1 MEIYLPIAEI
11 SQNIFFLLS
20 IGYLA
25 GILSGMFGVGGGFL
39 TTPILILSGVPPA
52 VAVGSEANHI
62 VGSSLTGFLNYF
74 RRKNVDIIMG
84 AVLLIGG
91 VIGSATGVY
100 LFSLLALKGRIEEVI
115 TFSYILFLASV
126 GLYMLLESLKT
137 RKKKKS
143 GYLMKLHEHSW
154 IHGLPFRI
162 KFRRSKLYIS
172 MIPPLVISYII
183 GVLASIMGVGGGF
196 ILVPAM
202 IYLLGMST
210 QVVIGT
216 SLMQILFVSITSTIM
231 HAYVNQ
237 TVDIILS
244 GLLLFGGVLGVQ
256 MGALI
261 VQKIS
266 GEVLRMLLGII
277 IICLCLFLISKLI
290 IDPKFAYLLE
300 VIK

>member
-74 RRKNVDIIMG
+74 RRKNVDVIMG
-84 AVLLIGG
+84 AILLIGG
-91 VIGSATGVY
+91 VIGSASGVY
-100 LFSLLALKGRIEEVI
+100 LFSFLALKGRIEEVI
-115 TFSYILFLASV
+115 TFTYILFLASV
-126 GLYMLLESLKT
+126 GIYLLFESLKT
-137 RKKKKS
+137 RKKKQS
-143 GYLMKLHEHSW
+143 GSLMKLHVHSW
-154 IHGLPFRI
+154 MHGLPFRI

-172 MIPPLVISYII
+172 IIPPLFISYII
-183 GVLASIMGVGGGF
+183 GILASIMGVGGGF

-216 SLMQILFVSITSTIM
+216 SLMQVLFVSITSTIM

-237 TVDIILS
+237 TVDVVLS

-290 IDPKFAYLLE
+290 IDPKFTFLIE

>member
-74 RRKNVDIIMG
+74 RRKNVDVVMG

-91 VIGSATGVY
+91 VVGSATGVY

-143 GYLMKLHEHSW
+143 GYLMKLHVHSW

-172 MIPPLVISYII
+172 IIPPLVISYII

-216 SLMQILFVSITSTIM
+216 SLMQILFVSITSTVM

-237 TVDIILS
+237 TVDIVLS

-290 IDPKFAYLLE
+290 IDPKFTYLLE

>member
-1 MEIYLPIAEI
+1 LEIYLPIAEI

-20 IGYLA
+20 IGFIA
-25 GILSGMFGVGGGFL
+25 GILSGMFGVGGGFM
-39 TTPILILSGVPPA
+39 TTPILILGGVPPA

-74 RRKNVDIIMG
+74 RRKNVDTLMG
-84 AVLLIGG
+84 LILLIGG
-91 VIGSATGVY
+91 VMGSTSGVY
-100 LFSLLALKGRIEEVI
+100 LFRFLAVKGRIEEVI
-115 TFSYILFLASV
+115 SFAYILFLAVV
-126 GLYMLLESLKT
+126 GLYMLLESLRT

-143 GYLMKLHEHSW
+143 GNLMKLHVHGW

-172 MIPPLVISYII
+172 IIPPLLISFVVGI
-183 GVLASIMGVGGGF
+183 LASIMGVGGGF

-216 SLMQILFVSITSTIM
+216 SLMQVLFVSITSTIM

-237 TVDIILS
+237 TVDVILS
-244 GLLLFGGVLGVQ
+244 ALLLFGGVLGVQ

-277 IICLCLFLISKLI
+277 IICLSLFLISNLI
-290 IDPKFAYLLE
+290 INPYSIYVLD
-300 VIK
+300 IIR

>member
-74 RRKNVDIIMG
+74 RRKNVDVVMG

-91 VIGSATGVY
+91 VVGSATGVY

-137 RKKKKS
+137 RKKKR
-143 GYLMKLHEHSW
+143 LPPTAQLLAVPNTAHHSSVE
-154 IHGLPFRI
+154 G
-162 KFRRSKLYIS
+162 K
-172 MIPPLVISYII
+172 
-183 GVLASIMGVGGGF
+183 
-196 ILVPAM
+196 
-202 IYLLGMST
+202 
-210 QVVIGT
+210 
-216 SLMQILFVSITSTIM
+216 
-231 HAYVNQ
+231 
-237 TVDIILS
+237 D
-244 GLLLFGGVLGVQ
+244 VLGQ
-256 MGALI
+256 AALKRKTKL
-261 VQKIS
+261 VAKKT
-266 GEVLRMLLGII
+266 RMAK
-277 IICLCLFLISKLI
+277 S
-290 IDPKFAYLLE
+290 P
-300 VIK
+300 